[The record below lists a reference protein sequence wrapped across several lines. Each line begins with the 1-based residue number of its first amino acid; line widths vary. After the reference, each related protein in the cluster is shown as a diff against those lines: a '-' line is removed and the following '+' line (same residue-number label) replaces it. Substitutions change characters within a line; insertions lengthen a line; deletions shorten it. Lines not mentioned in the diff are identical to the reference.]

1 MIRRENLR
9 QAIEAIGRRD
19 PEVGYA
25 LDEMLG
31 MGLIDAASAEE
42 DDGSGEDFFFLFED
56 QKVPV
61 KKFIFV
67 NEGTAGLEQGLL
79 IKYGELIRKRQLLQG
94 RERLAYLEAARE
106 IRRAGLEFMVRHE
119 IDSALKRQAA
129 DLAGLEAG
137 GSEAAREEIDFKRR
151 LVARLEELRTDRR
164 PLPADPAGDD
174 PDVLYRGLVGADA
187 PARFARF
194 PLCLDSL
201 IQVAAANA
209 EFFHVRFILN
219 CLSRGLLQ
227 NLFACLAEQGI
238 LGLIYLTLRERI
250 FYQGLEVKF
259 MAALRG
265 GRDEGAARRPAAPP
279 GVGTFLIAGVW
290 LLWQSGLSGVRELVL
305 DAEVGA
311 RGFYESAG
319 FHARGLSEYVLKDPR
334 GYLIRA
340 ILIMASNL
348 PGLEPELGR
357 EIAGLIGKQVKGLA
371 KKARRDK
378 DKSVRKGTLAAIR
391 AALGPGARPEF
402 AQAAVQALLKY
413 RKKIPEAEELLRL
426 ASAAGR
432 NAWSG

>member
-31 MGLIDAASAEE
+31 MGLIDTASAGE
-42 DDGSGEDFFFLFED
+42 DDDSGEDFFFVFED

-67 NEGTAGLEQGLL
+67 NEGTAGLEQRLL
-79 IKYGELIRKRQLLQG
+79 IKYGELIRKRQLLRG
-94 RERLAYLEAARE
+94 REHLAYLEAARE

-129 DLAGLEAG
+129 DLAGLEAD
-137 GSEAAREEIDFKRR
+137 GSEAARAEIDFKRR
-151 LVARLEELRTDRR
+151 LVAQLEELKTDRR
-164 PLPADPAGDD
+164 PLPADPAGHGEE
-174 PDVLYRGLVGADA
+174 VLYRGLVGADT
-187 PARFARF
+187 PARFAHF
-194 PLCLDSL
+194 PLSLDSL
-201 IQVAAANA
+201 VQVAAANA
-209 EFFHVRFILN
+209 EFFHVRFILS
-219 CLSRGLLQ
+219 CLGRGLLQ
-227 NLFACLAEQGI
+227 NLFACLVEQHI

-259 MAALRG
+259 VAALRG
-265 GRDEGAARRPAAPP
+265 GRNRGEAQRPAAPP

-290 LLWQSGLSGVRELVL
+290 LLWKSSLVGVKELVL

-319 FHARGLSEYVLKDPR
+319 FHTRGMSEYVLRAPR
-334 GYLIRA
+334 GYLVRS
-340 ILIMASNL
+340 ILVMASHRRR
-348 PGLEPELGR
+348 LEPELGQ
-357 EIAGLIGKQVKGLA
+357 EIAGLIAKQVKGLRGQ
-371 KKARRDK
+371 ARRDK
-378 DKSVRKGTLAAIR
+378 DKSARKAALAAIR
-391 AALGPGARPEF
+391 AALGPDSRPEF
-402 AQAAVQALLKY
+402 AQAAAQALLKF

-426 ASAAGR
+426 ASPAGTPG
-432 NAWSG
+432 AG